1 MNILPGNMRFGA
13 GQPVKRLEDQRL
25 LTGKG
30 QFIDDKPEDGALWLH
45 VLRSPHAHAK
55 IVSIDVKA
63 AKDMPGVEAVYTG
76 ADLVADN
83 VGTIPTLSVF
93 MRPDGKPMT
102 VPPRRLLA
110 HEIVR
115 FAGEPVAAVVATS
128 RVAAQTAAEAIAVG
142 YEVLPSV
149 IDPVEAVKPGA
160 PVVWPEAPDNI
171 VAVMSYG
178 DAAKVE
184 EAFAK
189 AAHTVSLD
197 LVSQR
202 LVPSA
207 MEPRSTIA
215 EVEKK
220 TGRLILHV
228 QSQTPGSTRDV
239 LAEAVLKRPKE
250 SVRVLVG
257 DIGGGFGQKTN
268 LYPEDGIVAYAA
280 TKLSRKVRWRGD
292 RTDEFVGGTH
302 GRDLTSTGEFALD
315 AKGRVLAYR
324 VRSLGGTGAYSTGA
338 GNIIPLVLGP
348 FVQSGVYDLPLV
360 HYEVKSVMTNTAPVG
375 AYRGAGRPE
384 GVFIVER
391 LMDAAA
397 RQIGIDPRTIRKL
410 NYIKPAQLPYTN
422 AVGQIYNSGAFAHM
436 LERASD
442 LADWNGFSARK
453 KAAKKKGLLY
463 GRGLTSYIEWTGG
476 RAHTE
481 KVSLHATAE
490 GRVILHSGTM
500 AMGQGLQT
508 TYTQMVS
515 EALGIPMDRIDIV
528 QGDTDLATGF
538 GSVGSRSLFVGGTAL
553 AVSANDLIAKAREKA
568 ANELEASVED
578 IEYRDGMF
586 TVVGTDKRIAVR
598 DREGEDG
605 ARLSVDSAGEVDGP
619 SWPNGTHIC
628 EVEIDP
634 ETGVTR
640 VVRYITVDDVGVAVN
655 PMLVTGQIHGGV
667 AQGIGQALYEGVAY
681 DAEGQLLT
689 ASYQDYCVPR
699 ADDIPPITL
708 TLDESAPC
716 STNPLGAKGCGESG
730 AIGGTPCIANG
741 VIDALAD
748 RHQEPADTADADE
761 GLAGDP
767 GRQGGRSC
775 SLRTCFRMR
784 PSPWRRP
791 LPLTL
796 IGSMDSG
803 SPSPRPRNDGEEG
816 AYNPAPS
823 WRRCRAGSPTSRRR
837 SCRPGR

>member
-30 QFIDDKPEDGALWLH
+30 QFIDDKPEDGALWLY
-45 VLRSPHAHAK
+45 VLRSPHAHAR
-55 IVSIDVKA
+55 IVSIDTGA
-63 AKDMPGVEAVYTG
+63 AAEMAGVQAIYTG
-76 ADLVADN
+76 ADLVADGI
-83 VGTIPTLSVF
+83 GTIPTLSIF
-93 MRPDGKPMT
+93 KRADGSPMT

-110 HEIVR
+110 HEVVR
-115 FAGEPVAAVVATS
+115 FAGEPVAAVVAAS
-128 RVAAQTAAEAIAVG
+128 RTAAQSAAEAVAVE

-149 IDPVEAVKPGA
+149 VDPVAAIKPGA

-178 DAAKVE
+178 DAAEVE
-184 EAFAK
+184 AAFASAK
-189 AAHTVSLD
+189 HVVSLD

-215 EVEKK
+215 EIDDK
-220 TGRLILHV
+220 GRLILHV

-280 TKLSRKVRWRGD
+280 VKLGRKVRWRGD

-315 AKGRVLAYR
+315 AKGRVQAYR
-324 VRSLGGTGAYSTGA
+324 VRSIGGTGAYSTGA

-348 FVQSGVYDLPLV
+348 FVQTGVYDLPFV
-360 HYEVKSVMTNTAPVG
+360 HFEVKSVMTNTAPVG

-384 GVFIVER
+384 AVFIVER

-397 RQIGIDPRTIRKL
+397 RQIGMDPRAIRKV

-422 AVGQIYNSGAFAHM
+422 AAGQVYDSGAFAHM
-436 LERASD
+436 LERASE
-442 LADWNGFSARK
+442 LADWDGFAARK
-453 KAAKKKGLLY
+453 KAARKKGLLY

-490 GRVILHSGTM
+490 GRIVLHSGTQ

-515 EALGIPMDRIDIV
+515 ESLGIPMDRIDVV

-538 GSVGSRSLFVGGTAL
+538 GSVGSRSLFVGGTAV
-553 AVSANDLIAKAREKA
+553 AVSTNDMIAKAREKA
-568 ANELEASVED
+568 ANLLETSVED
-578 IEYRDGMF
+578 IEYREGWL
-586 TVVGTDKRIAVR
+586 TVVGTDRRIGLFDIAKK
-598 DREGEDG
+598 ESG
-605 ARLSVDSAGEVDGP
+605 ARLSVDSEGEVDGP

-634 ETGVTR
+634 ETGVSK
-640 VVRYITVDDVGVAVN
+640 VVRYTTVDDVGVAVN
-655 PMLVTGQIHGGV
+655 PMLVTGQVHGGV
-667 AQGIGQALYEGVAY
+667 AQGIGQALYEAVSY

-699 ADDIPPITL
+699 ADDIPPITV
-708 TLDESAPC
+708 TLDDSAPC
-716 STNPLGAKGCGESG
+716 RTNPLGAKGCGESG
-730 AIGGTPCIANG
+730 AIGGPPCIANG
-741 VIDALAD
+741 VMDALS
-748 RHQEPADTADADE
+748 ELGIT
-761 GLAGDP
+761 
-767 GRQGGRSC
+767 
-775 SLRTCFRMR
+775 SLNT
-784 PSPWRRP
+784 
-791 LPLTL
+791 PLTPVKVWQA
-796 IGSMDSG
+796 I
-803 SPSPRPRNDGEEG
+803 REAHAAG
-816 AYNPAPS
+816 A
-823 WRRCRAGSPTSRRR
+823 
-837 SCRPGR
+837 

>member
-45 VLRSPHAHAK
+45 VLRSPHAHAR
-55 IVSIDVKA
+55 IVSVDIKSA
-63 AKDMPGVEAVYTG
+63 AGMPDVEAVYTG
-76 ADLVADN
+76 ADLIADDI
-83 VGTIPTLSVF
+83 GTLPTLLVF
-93 MRPDGKPMT
+93 PRPDGSPMT
-102 VPPRRLLA
+102 APPRRLLA
-110 HEIVR
+110 HELVR

-128 RVAAQTAAEAIAVG
+128 RVAAQTAAEAIAVE
-142 YEVLPSV
+142 YDVLPSV
-149 IDPVEAVKPGA
+149 VDPVLATKPAA
-160 PVVWPEAPDNI
+160 PVVWAGAPDNI
-171 VAVMSYG
+171 ATVMSYG
-178 DAAKVE
+178 DAAAVE
-184 EAFAK
+184 AAFAN
-189 AAHTVSLD
+189 AAHIVSLD

-215 EVEKK
+215 EVDRKS
-220 TGRLILHV
+220 GRLILHT
-228 QSQTPGSTRDV
+228 QSQTPGSTRDL

-257 DIGGGFGQKTN
+257 DIGGGFGQKTS

-280 TKLSRKVRWRGD
+280 VKLGRKVRWRGD

-315 AKGRVLAYR
+315 AGGRVRAYR
-324 VRSLGGTGAYSTGA
+324 VRSVGGTGAYLTGTGA
-338 GNIIPLVLGP
+338 IIPLVLGP

-360 HYEVKSVMTNTAPVG
+360 HYEIKAVMTNTAPVG

-397 RQIGIDPRTIRKL
+397 RQIGMDPRAIRKV

-422 AVGQIYNSGAFAHM
+422 AVGQVYDSGAFAHM
-436 LERASD
+436 LERASK
-442 LADWNGFSARK
+442 LADWDGFAARK
-453 KAAKKKGLLY
+453 KAARKKGLLY

-490 GRVILHSGTM
+490 GRIILHSGTQ

-508 TYTQMVS
+508 TYSQMVAAS
-515 EALGIPMDRIDIV
+515 LGIAIDKIDVV

-538 GSVGSRSLFVGGTAL
+538 GSVGSRSLFVGGTAV

-568 ANELEASVED
+568 SNLLEAAVED
-578 IEYRDGMF
+578 IEYRDGWL
-586 TVVGTDKRIAVR
+586 TVVGTDKRIGLFEVAR
-598 DREGEDG
+598 KETG
-605 ARLSVDSAGEVDGP
+605 ARLSVDSQGEVDGP

-628 EVEIDP
+628 EIEIDP
-634 ETGVTR
+634 ETGVSK
-640 VVRYITVDDVGVAVN
+640 VVRYTTVDDVGVAVN
-655 PMLVTGQIHGGV
+655 PMLVTGQVHGGV
-667 AQGIGQALYEGVAY
+667 AQGIGQALYEGVSY

-699 ADDIPPITL
+699 ADDIPPIEV
-708 TLDESAPC
+708 TLDDSAPC
-716 STNPLGAKGCGESG
+716 RTNPLGAKGCGESG
-730 AIGGTPCIANG
+730 AIGGPPCIANG
-741 VIDALAD
+741 VMDALS
-748 RHQEPADTADADE
+748 ELGIKTLNTP
-761 GLAGDP
+761 L
-767 GRQGGRSC
+767 
-775 SLRTCFRMR
+775 
-784 PSPWRRP
+784 SPLKVWQAIREAKAARV
-791 LPLTL
+791 
-796 IGSMDSG
+796 
-803 SPSPRPRNDGEEG
+803 
-816 AYNPAPS
+816 
-823 WRRCRAGSPTSRRR
+823 
-837 SCRPGR
+837 